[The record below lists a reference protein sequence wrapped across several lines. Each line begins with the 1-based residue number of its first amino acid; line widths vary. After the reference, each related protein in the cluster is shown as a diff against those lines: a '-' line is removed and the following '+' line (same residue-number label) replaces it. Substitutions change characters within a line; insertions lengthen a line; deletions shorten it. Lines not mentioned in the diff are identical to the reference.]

1 MTLDG
6 VRRVLE
12 PALDGDTW
20 SGVLD
25 VLRANRAQLWIEG
38 HSAMITELWAK
49 DGEMDCLHVWLAGGR
64 LRELLALKP
73 KVEHQ
78 AREWGCKR
86 VTIAGRM
93 GWGRVLKD
101 YTRRDD
107 ELEKML

>member
-1 MTLDG
+1 MDD

-20 SGVLD
+20 PDVLD
-25 VLRANRAQLWIEG
+25 RLTAKTAQLWIEG
-38 HSAMITELWAK
+38 SSAMVTELWTRG
-49 DGEMDCLHVWLAGGR
+49 GEMDCLHVWLAGGN

-73 KVEHQ
+73 KVEQQ

-93 GWGRVLKD
+93 GWDRVLKD

>member
-1 MTLDG
+1 MTLDE

-20 SGVLD
+20 PSVIERLK
-25 VLRANRAQLWIEG
+25 AQEAQLWIEG
-38 HSAMITELWAK
+38 GSAMVTELWTRA
-49 DGEMDCLHVWLAGGR
+49 GEMDCLHVWLAGGC
-64 LRELLALKP
+64 LGELLTLKP